1 MSEGHVEI
9 RPGIREGTC
18 YVVPV
23 GGNGEPLSVT
33 EVLESDGSA
42 HVNIEAQRK
51 AFNSGDV
58 RDRR

>member
-9 RPGIREGTC
+9 RPGIRAGTC

-23 GGNGEPLSVT
+23 GGNGEPLST
-33 EVLESDGSA
+33 SESLEGVDSA

-51 AFNSGDV
+51 AFASGDV